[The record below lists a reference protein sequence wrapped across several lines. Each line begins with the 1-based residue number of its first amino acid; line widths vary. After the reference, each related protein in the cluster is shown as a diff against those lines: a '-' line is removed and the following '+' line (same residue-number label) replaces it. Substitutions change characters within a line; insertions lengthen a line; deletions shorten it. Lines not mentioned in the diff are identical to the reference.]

1 MGTAQEIDLLFLD
14 LDQTIS
20 AATNPKEFSTERKKG
35 TTVGKRVLK
44 REQER
49 VGPALLKLL
58 QDHEAG
64 KVGSFAAFKKKA
76 MAIMK
81 PAWKRVFEAGV
92 RATGIKGEGIGSTGA
107 GAPLVLLEPEDEKW
121 LRSAM
126 QHEMRFLNGMLR
138 AVEDQTYKMPLPR
151 RVQMYVRTME
161 SFYDSARAI
170 GLPATVLIHW
180 KGKND
185 ERTCVGCK
193 YMFEHS
199 PFTKKTLPT
208 VPRSGMTPCLSNCR
222 DRLLIRQNLLGGGDC
237 SNEREPIHS
246 RVAHQEPPQ
255 AQEQRTPVMPEV
267 PKTPDQRVIDGGIN
281 AHANTRTVR
290 QQAGAGP
297 LSSRTRPLSAAS
309 TRRRGQP
316 VVRPRTPSG
325 GGGSMTE
332 ATDPQEND

>member
-1 MGTAQEIDLLFLD
+1 MIVDPFSIEAEADELFVFAPSVIYAESLPEGIVEGKSVGTAQEIDLLFLD

-20 AATNPKEFSTERKKG
+20 AATNPKEFSNERKKG
-35 TTVGKRVLK
+35 VTVGKRVLK
-44 REQER
+44 REQAR

-64 KVGSFAAFKKKA
+64 KIGSFATFKKKA
-76 MAIMK
+76 VAIMK

-126 QHEMRFLNGMLR
+126 QHEMRFLNGMLN
-138 AVEDQTYKMPLPR
+138 AVENQTYKMPLPR

-170 GLPATVLIHW
+170 GLPATVMIHW
-180 KGKND
+180 HGKND
-185 ERTCVGCK
+185 DRTCVGCK

-208 VPRSGMTPCLSNCR
+208 VPRAGMTPCLSNCR
-222 DRLLIRQNLLGGGDC
+222 DRLLIRQTTSEAVIARTNASKYTRGSHIKNLRKL
-237 SNEREPIHS
+237 
-246 RVAHQEPPQ
+246 
-255 AQEQRTPVMPEV
+255 
-267 PKTPDQRVIDGGIN
+267 KTKG
-281 AHANTRTVR
+281 T
-290 QQAGAGP
+290 
-297 LSSRTRPLSAAS
+297 L
-309 TRRRGQP
+309 
-316 VVRPRTPSG
+316 
-325 GGGSMTE
+325 
-332 ATDPQEND
+332 